1 MPFDGPIT
9 HRHTHHSG
17 GGSAAVPAPELR
29 GAPDL
34 SLERKKPKAPFE
46 YQSIT
51 FSSVVAIQT
60 FFFVLIYY
68 VSKYEEKEKG
78 VSYTVA
84 TYLGE
89 SEKRPIAG
97 DLFIVR
103 VRRN

>member
-1 MPFDGPIT
+1 MVVVVLRF
-9 HRHTHHSG
+9 RLRNY
-17 GGSAAVPAPELR
+17 AAHPTS
-29 GAPDL
+29 L
-34 SLERKKPKAPFE
+34 SLEGKKPKAPFE

>member
-1 MPFDGPIT
+1 M
-9 HRHTHHSG
+9 
-17 GGSAAVPAPELR
+17 
-29 GAPDL
+29 
-34 SLERKKPKAPFE
+34 
-46 YQSIT
+46 
-51 FSSVVAIQT
+51 VAIQT